1 MQLRRRGS
9 SRLRGGA
16 ALVALS
22 TLAAGADAETV
33 DADLRATMFYEP
45 SATSRLIVL
54 TPSLDLGVHPVEWL
68 EISAGYE
75 ADIVSGATE
84 AIKSGE
90 LADIVSG
97 ATEFDDF
104 RHTARGAVGIKRE
117 NTELSVGYSYGTES
131 DYQSQALN
139 VAVGTDFFQKN
150 TEIELSY
157 ARGFDNVCTTAYAPN
172 LAPSAR
178 LRLDSSEGCFT
189 SNAERAEREIGLD
202 TLQAGWTQAW
212 TPVLSTQLVLTGS
225 IQHGFLENPYRGVV
239 IAPAGDDALENHPD
253 NRARAAASVR
263 GRYFIKALDGV
274 VGVSARLYRDT
285 WDIVGQTYELEAEK
299 YLTSAARIRVHG
311 RFYNQTG
318 ALFWSDDYTGG
329 EPVTGPRGQ
338 YWTGDRELS
347 PLSSYLLGA
356 RVLIK
361 KEGTP
366 DSRLLGIFLAFQ
378 ASAGIDFLK
387 TSLDEFTWGGTT
399 PDDTLAAIASFAL
412 RGEF

>member
-1 MQLRRRGS
+1 MQLSGPRS
-9 SRLRGGA
+9 NRLLRAAALSLVATVAGGA
-16 ALVALS
+16 Q
-22 TLAAGADAETV
+22 GETV
-33 DADLRATMFYEP
+33 DTNLRATMFYEP
-45 SATSRLIVL
+45 SAESRLIVL
-54 TPSLDLGVHPVEWL
+54 TPAFDLGVHPTDWL
-68 EISAGYE
+68 EITAGYE

-84 AIKSGE
+84 AIKSGD
-90 LADIVSG
+90 LADIVSA

-104 RHTARGAVGIKRE
+104 RHVVHGTVGVERE
-117 NTELSVGYSYGTES
+117 STTLSVGYSYGTES
-131 DYQSQALN
+131 DYRSQALN

-157 ARGFDNVCTTAYAPN
+157 GRGFDSVCTTAYAPN

-178 LRLDSSEGCFT
+178 LRLDASDGCFT
-189 SNAERAEREIGLD
+189 SSGERADRDVSVD
-202 TLQAGWTQAW
+202 TLQAAWTQAW

-239 IAPAGDDALENHPD
+239 IAPSGDEALENHPD

-263 GRYFIKALDGV
+263 GRYFIKPVDGA
-274 VGVSARLYRDT
+274 VGASARLYRDT
-285 WDIVGQTYELEAEK
+285 WDVLGQTYELEAEK
-299 YLTSAARIRVHG
+299 YLTSAARIRLHA
-311 RFYNQTG
+311 RYYTQTG

-329 EPVTGPRGQ
+329 EPETGPRGQ

-366 DSRLLGIFLAFQ
+366 DARLLGILLAFQ

-387 TSLDEFTWGGTT
+387 TNLDEFTWGGQK

>member
-1 MQLRRRGS
+1 LQLSERTW
-9 SRLRGGA
+9 SRLLRSLA
-16 ALVALS
+16 FSLIS
-22 TLAAGADAETV
+22 TFAAGADAETV
-33 DADLRATMFYEP
+33 DTNLRATMFYEP
-45 SATSRLIVL
+45 SAESRLVVL
-54 TPSLDLGVHPVEWL
+54 TPAFDLGVHPTDWL

-90 LADIVSG
+90 LADIVSA

-104 RHTARGAVGIKRE
+104 RHVVHGAVAVERE
-117 NTELSVGYSYGTES
+117 STSLSVGYSYGTES
-131 DYQSQALN
+131 DYRSQAFN

-157 ARGFDNVCTTAYAPN
+157 ARGFDSVCTTAYASN

-178 LRLDSSEGCFT
+178 LRLDGAEGCFT
-189 SNAERAEREIGLD
+189 SNEDRAERAVNLD
-202 TLQAGWTQAW
+202 TLQAAWTQAW

-225 IQHGFLENPYRGVV
+225 IQNGFLENPYRGVV
-239 IAPAGDDALENHPD
+239 IAPAGDEALENHPD
-253 NRARAAASVR
+253 NRARAAAAVR
-263 GRYFIKALDGV
+263 GRYFIKPLDGA
-274 VGVSARLYRDT
+274 VGASARLYRDT
-285 WDIVGQTYELEAEK
+285 WDIIGQTYELEAEK
-299 YLTSAARIRVHG
+299 YLTPAARIRIHG
-311 RFYNQTG
+311 RYYTQTG

-329 EPVTGPRGQ
+329 EPETGPRGQ

-347 PLSSYLLGA
+347 PLSSFLLGA

-361 KEGTP
+361 KEGTK
-366 DSRLLGIFLAFQ
+366 DARLLGILLAFQ

-387 TSLDEFTWGGTT
+387 TNLEEFTWGGRT

>member
-1 MQLRRRGS
+1 MQLSGPRS
-9 SRLRGGA
+9 NRLLRAAALSLIATVAGGA
-16 ALVALS
+16 Q
-22 TLAAGADAETV
+22 GETV
-33 DADLRATMFYEP
+33 DTNLRATMFYEP
-45 SATSRLIVL
+45 SAESRLIVL
-54 TPSLDLGVHPVEWL
+54 TPAFDLGVHPTDWL
-68 EISAGYE
+68 EITAGYE

-84 AIKSGE
+84 AIKSGD
-90 LADIVSG
+90 LADIVSA

-104 RHTARGAVGIKRE
+104 RHVVHGTVGVERE
-117 NTELSVGYSYGTES
+117 STTLSVGYSYGTES
-131 DYQSQALN
+131 DYRSQALN

-157 ARGFDNVCTTAYAPN
+157 GRGFDSVCTTAYAPN

-178 LRLDSSEGCFT
+178 LRLDASDGCFT
-189 SNAERAEREIGLD
+189 SSDERADRDVSVD
-202 TLQAGWTQAW
+202 TLQAAWTQAW

-239 IAPAGDDALENHPD
+239 IAPSGDEALENHPD

-263 GRYFIKALDGV
+263 GRYFIKPVDGA
-274 VGVSARLYRDT
+274 VGASARLYRDT
-285 WDIVGQTYELEAEK
+285 WDVLGQTYELEAEK
-299 YLTSAARIRVHG
+299 YLTSAARIRLHA
-311 RFYNQTG
+311 RYYTQTG

-329 EPVTGPRGQ
+329 EPETGPRGQ

-366 DSRLLGIFLAFQ
+366 DARLLGILLAFQ

-387 TSLDEFTWGGTT
+387 TNLDEFTWGGQK

>member
-1 MQLRRRGS
+1 MQLSERS
-9 SRLRGGA
+9 SNRLLRA
-16 ALVALS
+16 AAFTLLS
-22 TLAAGADAETV
+22 TFAAGAHAETV
-33 DADLRATMFYEP
+33 DTNLRATMFYEP
-45 SATSRLIVL
+45 SETSRLLVL
-54 TPSLDLGVHPVEWL
+54 TPAFDLGVHPTDWL
-68 EISAGYE
+68 EITAGYE

-97 ATEFDDF
+97 ATEFDDL
-104 RHTARGAVGIKRE
+104 RHVVHGNVAIERE
-117 NTELSVGYSYGTES
+117 STSLSVGYSYGTES
-131 DYQSQALN
+131 DYRSQAFN

-157 ARGFDNVCTTAYAPN
+157 AHGFDTVCTSAYAPN

-178 LRLDSSEGCFT
+178 LRLDAAEGCFT
-189 SNAERAEREIGLD
+189 SNDERAERDVSLD
-202 TLQAGWTQAW
+202 TLQAAWTQAW

-225 IQHGFLENPYRGVV
+225 IQNGFLENPYRGVV
-239 IAPAGDDALENHPD
+239 IAPAGDEALENHPD
-253 NRARAAASVR
+253 NRQRAAAALR
-263 GRYFIKALDGV
+263 GRYFVKPLDGA
-274 VGVSARLYRDT
+274 VGASARFYRDT
-285 WDIVGQTYELEAEK
+285 WDVFGQTYELEAEK
-299 YLTSAARIRVHG
+299 YLTPAARIRLHA
-311 RFYNQTG
+311 RYYTQTG

-329 EPVTGPRGQ
+329 EPETGPRGQ

-361 KEGTP
+361 KEGTK
-366 DSRLLGIFLAFQ
+366 DTRLLGILLAFQ

-387 TSLDEFTWGGTT
+387 TDLEEFTWGGQT